1 MKQRRPDGAQRN
13 PGLAHFSRRDASR
26 FPDWKLGQILVDF
39 GDDAVFHVGMK
50 GVAQLRER
58 ARRSNDDDR
67 LDPFRAHQLLQGGSD
82 ALGKALLLQLVP
94 IRRLHAA
101 ALVLGGALEDPPGAI
116 GTWSWVGGS
125 SSVNTRSVVKFT
137 KVASPALRRNSAF
150 CPSPTN
156 TSASCGIENL
166 FMSVSGTGSNFAGV
180 EDVIRRA

>member
-1 MKQRRPDGAQRN
+1 MSWSLNTPSLQKFYARMERHSPDERSVVREWLISAGEM
-13 PGLAHFSRRDASR
+13 LLD

-39 GDDAVFHVGMK
+39 GDDAVFHVGVK

-116 GTWSWVGGS
+116 GTLVVGRLIFIGEHALGGQIHQS
-125 SSVNTRSVVKFT
+125 R
-137 KVASPALRRNSAF
+137 VA
-150 CPSPTN
+150 
-156 TSASCGIENL
+156 GIAQEQCL
-166 FMSVSGTGSNFAGV
+166 LPVA
-180 EDVIRRA
+180 D